1 MEAHYIGIDIGSTAT
16 KLAALSGERA
26 LLGTTVVPFGTR
38 HPGRPIGAGDLL
50 SEFQA
55 VPI

>member
-26 LLGTTVVPFGTR
+26 LLGTTVVRSRMLKPKIPAKTISR
-38 HPGRPIGAGDLL
+38 
-50 SEFQA
+50 
-55 VPI
+55 